1 MIHVAVRVR
10 ELVSSNLEAVLTQAA
25 NPAKALGLLRSEV
38 EETLISLHSELTMTK
53 RQQERTQSH
62 SEKLAREA
70 ETWTGKAQIA
80 VDHGREDLARA
91 ALAAREKGLA
101 DAASIKDEADQ
112 LARDVAELD
121 AAIAD
126 LDAKRADILSRASE
140 IASGQITS
148 ATVPISGSG
157 APAAENSRTARRLD
171 RIDELE
177 RRLEFGADNAPQ
189 LSSEAALAK
198 ADAEIAAL
206 SQASAIDAE
215 LAAMKAAAKKT

>member
-10 ELVSSNLEAVLTQAA
+10 ELVSSNIDAMLNKAA

-38 EETLISLHSELTMTK
+38 EETLISLHSELTMTR

-62 SEKLAREA
+62 SEKLEAEA

-91 ALAAREKGLA
+91 ALLARQNGMA
-101 DAASIKDEADQ
+101 DAAAIKEEADQ
-112 LARDVAELD
+112 LARDVAELE

-126 LDAKRADILSRASE
+126 LDAKRADITARAAE
-140 IASGQITS
+140 MTSGA
-148 ATVPISGSG
+148 ATVKSGSI
-157 APAAENSRTARRLD
+157 ADAEVSRTTRRLD

-177 RRLEFGADNAPQ
+177 RRIAFGAENSPPPGSD
-189 LSSEAALAK
+189 AALAK

-215 LAAMKAAAKKT
+215 LEAMKAAAKK